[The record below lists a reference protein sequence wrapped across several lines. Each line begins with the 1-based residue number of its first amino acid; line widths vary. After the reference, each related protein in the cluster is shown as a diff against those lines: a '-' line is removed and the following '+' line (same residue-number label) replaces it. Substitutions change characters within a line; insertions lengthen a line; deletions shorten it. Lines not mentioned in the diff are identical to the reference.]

1 MAMLN
6 SLGANGMAPSDGEPG
21 SQERP
26 RMAWNVF
33 ISQLSNVLKF
43 RIGVVMVL
51 TALVAMVITT
61 GPQPSALETLVLA
74 FAILISAG
82 SAGAFNQYFEVELDR
97 RVPRTCNRP
106 FVTGYFH
113 RGPMWLTIIL
123 LLLVAGVGSAALVI
137 NLPAAFYIFL
147 GAFFYAI
154 VYTVWLKRRSW
165 TNIVIGGAS
174 GSFAVL
180 AGAAAV
186 DPNLGPVPIMLALVL
201 FLWTPSH
208 FWSLAIAK
216 NKDYTRTGVPML
228 PVIIGNRRC
237 AEVVLINT
245 LMLVAIAILP
255 FFYGMNWIY
264 LLAAAGGGGYFIYH
278 NWLMIKDPS
287 PRVAMKS
294 FFASLVQL
302 VTLLLG
308 AVLDVWLLG

>member
-1 MAMLN
+1 MFGQITNL
-6 SLGANGMAPSDGEPG
+6 
-21 SQERP
+21 
-26 RMAWNVF
+26 
-33 ISQLSNVLKF
+33 LKL
-43 RIGVVMVL
+43 RIGVVMML
-51 TALVAMVITT
+51 TALVAMVVTP
-61 GPQPSALETLVLA
+61 GQQPSAFEALVLA
-74 FAILISAG
+74 FAVLISAG
-82 SAGAFNQYFEVELDR
+82 SAGAFNQYFEVDLDR
-97 RVPRTCNRP
+97 KVPRTCNRP

-113 RGPMWLTIIL
+113 KGPLWLGIIA
-123 LLLVAGVGSAALVI
+123 LLLVAGVGSAALVL
-137 NLPAAFYIFL
+137 NVPAAIYIFL

-201 FLWTPSH
+201 FFWTTSH

-216 NKDYTRTGVPML
+216 NKDYTNTGVPML

-245 LMLVAIAILP
+245 LILVAISILP
-255 FFYGMNWIY
+255 FFYGMGWIY
-264 LLAAAGGGGYFIYH
+264 LLAAAGGGGFFIYH
-278 NWLMIKDPS
+278 NYLMIKDPS
-287 PRVAMKS
+287 PRVAMRS
-294 FFASLVQL
+294 FFASLLQL
-302 VTLLLG
+302 VLLLVG

>member
-1 MAMLN
+1 MF
-6 SLGANGMAPSDGEPG
+6 
-21 SQERP
+21 SQ
-26 RMAWNVF
+26 
-33 ISQLSNVLKF
+33 ISNLLKM
-43 RIGVVMVL
+43 RIGVVMML
-51 TALVAMVITT
+51 TALVAMVITP
-61 GPQPSALETLVLA
+61 GPQPSALEILVLA
-74 FAILISAG
+74 FAVLISAG
-82 SAGAFNQYFEVELDR
+82 SAGAFNQYSEVDIDR

-106 FVTGYFH
+106 FVTGYFQ
-113 RGPMWLTIIL
+113 RGPMWLGIIL
-123 LLLVAGVGSAALVI
+123 LLLVVGVGSAALVL

-186 DPNLGPVPIMLALVL
+186 DPGIGPIAIMLALVL

-216 NKDYTRTGVPML
+216 SKDYQRTGIPML
-228 PVIIGNRRC
+228 PVIIGNHRC
-237 AEVVLINT
+237 AQVVLINT
-245 LMLVAIAILP
+245 LMLVAISVMP
-255 FFYGMNWIY
+255 FFYGMDWIY
-264 LLAAAGGGGYFIYH
+264 LAAAVGGGGYFIYH
-278 NWLMIKDPS
+278 NILMVLDPS

-302 VTLLLG
+302 VLLLIGAVVDVLLLG
-308 AVLDVWLLG
+308 